1 MGLADAGFA
10 DPVQR
15 ELYEKE
21 GTKQLREFVRLQQAA
36 PPADVI
42 GTERSFEITL
52 GGVRVKGRLDRIDR
66 IAGNRVAIIDYK
78 TGKPRTEDHARKS
91 LQLSIYALAAREKWD
106 YEAERLVFYNLAD
119 NTEVACKR
127 DPRQLAEACQRVA
140 EVAAEIK
147 CRELRSHA
155 RLPLRMVRLSQPL
168 SCDRGEALSDPG
180 AGRGGELMLAVALTF
195 VAVVLALIAV
205 VAVVLVL
212 RRPAPS
218 DPQALEALRNDFH
231 VLRESTDRSVSHVVD
246 VFSNQLAGMGD
257 NVQKALGAVNS
268 NVAERLE
275 AMNRQLGERLN
286 ENVKAMSGTSKE
298 VNDRMAHVQ
307 NIFAEL
313 QKQVGGMSEQA
324 RHLAELS
331 KSIADLQH
339 ILTAPKLRGGFGEE
353 QLENLLAMVFAREQ
367 YRTQYA
373 FSSGEKVD
381 AVLLFPQGMVA
392 IDSKFSLESFRRIAA
407 AGTDDEKKVARREFL
422 KDVRKRVDE
431 IPASTSSPPKARCPS
446 RSCTSR
452 RKTSTTKPSSAMKTT
467 TGSTNTARRS
477 ASCRSRPTRSM
488 LTCTPSWSDSRACT

>member
-1 MGLADAGFA
+1 MLA
-10 DPVQR
+10 
-15 ELYEKE
+15 
-21 GTKQLREFVRLQQAA
+21 
-36 PPADVI
+36 I
-42 GTERSFEITL
+42 
-52 GGVRVKGRLDRIDR
+52 
-66 IAGNRVAIIDYK
+66 
-78 TGKPRTEDHARKS
+78 
-91 LQLSIYALAAREKWD
+91 ALA
-106 YEAERLVFYNLAD
+106 
-119 NTEVACKR
+119 
-127 DPRQLAEACQRVA
+127 
-140 EVAAEIK
+140 
-147 CRELRSHA
+147 
-155 RLPLRMVRLSQPL
+155 
-168 SCDRGEALSDPG
+168 
-180 AGRGGELMLAVALTF
+180 F
-195 VAVVLALIAV
+195 VGVLLALI
-205 VAVVLVL
+205 AVVLVL
-212 RRPAPS
+212 RRPAQTGPL
-218 DPQALEALRNDFH
+218 ALDALRNDFS

-246 VFSNQLAGMGD
+246 VFSKQLEGMGD

-373 FSSGEKVD
+373 FSSGDRAD

-392 IDSKFSLESFRRIAA
+392 IDSKFSLENFRRIAA
-407 AGTDDEKKVARREFL
+407 AEGEPEKKAARREFL

-431 IPASTSSPPKARCPS
+431 IAGKYIRPAEGTLPFALMYIPAENVYYEAIIRDEDDTGLYEYCAQKRVMPVSPNSLYAYLHTIVVGLKSLHVSQQAESILQQMESLTFELGKFTDVYDKLGTHLKNAGKSYDDSTRALSKLENRVHNLAGAGISQPELPLDGEKKALS
-446 RSCTSR
+446 V
-452 RKTSTTKPSSAMKTT
+452 AE
-467 TGSTNTARRS
+467 G
-477 ASCRSRPTRSM
+477 
-488 LTCTPSWSDSRACT
+488 